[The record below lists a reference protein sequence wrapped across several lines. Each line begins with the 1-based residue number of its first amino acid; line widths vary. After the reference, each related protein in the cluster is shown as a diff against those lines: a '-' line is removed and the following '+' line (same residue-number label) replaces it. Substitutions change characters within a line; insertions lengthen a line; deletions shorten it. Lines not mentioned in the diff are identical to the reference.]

1 MLIIIFHAHSLFLWF
16 LVLTQPFQVYQVF
29 LVFAAF
35 PVYQVYHFSWASL
48 LPFSLSM
55 YFFFFLLGQQ
65 KNFNYGLQE
74 DEFVARVVNSASRII
89 NLSEFYGI
97 LLNLGNQREGAEGWK
112 NRKLWKFLR
121 FNKKAGKLNFFPWI
135 KTVPTFSPF
144 LLVKF

>member
-97 LLNLGNQREGAEGWK
+97 LLNLGN
-112 NRKLWKFLR
+112 
-121 FNKKAGKLNFFPWI
+121 
-135 KTVPTFSPF
+135 
-144 LLVKF
+144 